1 MSYGGQH
8 YGAPPGGP
16 PGYGGAPP
24 PQQGYGGAQGHG
36 GYAPPPAHGAPP
48 AHGGYGAPPPAHGAP
63 AHGAPPA
70 HGGYGAPPP
79 AGGPGGYGGGF
90 APPPASGPPPGADP
104 QLWSWFSSVDTDR
117 SGAITAP
124 ELERALIN
132 GDWTPFDLDTV
143 KLLMTIFDTDRS
155 GTIGFNEFAG
165 LWKYIK
171 DWQNV
176 FKHFDRDR
184 SGSID
189 GAELRDALAQFGYN
203 LSPHLLVLVQRK
215 YASAV
220 APGHGRAPPPGIS
233 FDRFVRACVVVK
245 QLSEA
250 FGRLDTDRDGWIQ
263 IGYEGFMETVL
274 NLP

>member
-1 MSYGGQH
+1 
-8 YGAPPGGP
+8 
-16 PGYGGAPP
+16 
-24 PQQGYGGAQGHG
+24 
-36 GYAPPPAHGAPP
+36 
-48 AHGGYGAPPPAHGAP
+48 
-63 AHGAPPA
+63 
-70 HGGYGAPPP
+70 
-79 AGGPGGYGGGF
+79 
-90 APPPASGPPPGADP
+90 
-104 QLWSWFSSVDTDR
+104 LWNWFNSVDTDR
-117 SGAITAP
+117 SGAITAQ

-143 KLLMTIFDTDRS
+143 KLLMSIFDTDRS

-189 GAELRDALAQFGYN
+189 GNELRDALAQFGFN
-203 LSPHLLVLVQRK
+203 LSPHLLVLVQKK
-215 YASAV
+215 YGTSAPAHGGMQ
-220 APGHGRAPPPGIS
+220 APAGIT

-274 NLP
+274 SLP